1 MVLNIE
7 VLDFFLQFVQR
18 KNVYDVLV
26 ISCVVLCRDSSSIIM
41 TFTLASVDTQELKT
55 FVNDQLAA
63 NNVIVNT
70 TGNNTA
76 PITAFSRFGKHIFQL
91 VSQ

>member
-7 VLDFFLQFVQR
+7 VQDFFLQFVQR

-26 ISCVVLCRDSSSIIM
+26 IPCVVLCRDSSTIIM
-41 TFTLASVDTQELKT
+41 TFTLASVSTQELKT
-55 FVNDQLAA
+55 FVNSQLAA
-63 NNVIVNT
+63 HNVT

-76 PITAFSRFGKHIFQL
+76 PITVFSRFGKHISQL
-91 VSQ
+91 VNQ